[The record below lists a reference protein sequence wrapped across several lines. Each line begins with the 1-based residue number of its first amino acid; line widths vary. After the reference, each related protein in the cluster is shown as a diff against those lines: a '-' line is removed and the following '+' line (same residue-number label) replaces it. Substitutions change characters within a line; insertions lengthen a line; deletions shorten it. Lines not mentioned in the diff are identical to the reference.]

1 MAPPPTLRDGTIV
14 APVRQRGRG
23 SVTLGSMNASPD
35 TVPRSPAAQAAEP
48 IFIPWPA
55 NGRAHRARGP
65 SGRDAAAGSGL
76 IDGRAEAGGSPGRAG
91 TLRHAARLIRE
102 ATGHVCVT
110 DYLRPGG
117 RFALI
122 ASRVPEELAAFLRA
136 RPETAPDLFS
146 FAAEGDR
153 WTFWR
158 VAEGPDDPAAR
169 EPQDAPATL
178 SSRTLRIQLTELDA
192 LPL

>member
-1 MAPPPTLRDGTIV
+1 
-14 APVRQRGRG
+14 
-23 SVTLGSMNASPD
+23 MNASPENI
-35 TVPRSPAAQAAEP
+35 PRLPAAQTAAP
-48 IFIPWPA
+48 IYIPWPA
-55 NGRAHRARGP
+55 NGRPRQARGP
-65 SGRDAAAGSGL
+65 SGPAAAAGSGL
-76 IDGRAEAGGSPGRAG
+76 IDGRAEAGVFPGRAG

-102 ATGHVCVT
+102 ATGHTCVT
-110 DYLRPGG
+110 DYLQPGG

-158 VAEGPDDPAAR
+158 VAEGPDDPAAE
-169 EPQDAPATL
+169 EPEDAPASL